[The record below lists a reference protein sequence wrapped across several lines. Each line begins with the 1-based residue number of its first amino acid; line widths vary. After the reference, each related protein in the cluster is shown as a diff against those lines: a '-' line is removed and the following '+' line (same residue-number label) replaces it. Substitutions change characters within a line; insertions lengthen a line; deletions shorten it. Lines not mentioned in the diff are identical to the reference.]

1 MGQLKPKVA
10 NPAGRHG
17 KPIILPPTTFEDA
30 VKKMLHTPA
39 PPKDETPKKKQKKRK
54 TA

>member
-1 MGQLKPKVA
+1 MSDKKQP

-30 VKKMLHTPA
+30 VKRALSTPV
-39 PPKDETPKKKQKKRK
+39 PSKQTTPKKKGSKKR
-54 TA
+54 